1 MIEDEETMKSTP
13 DDVEAT
19 MKEIQNVTSTTAPA
33 DISAT
38 YEREMAKFRMLMTTA
53 LDINKVRDET
63 SKKYRCK

>member
-1 MIEDEETMKSTP
+1 MKSTP

-63 SKKYRCK
+63 SKKYRYKRIN

>member
-1 MIEDEETMKSTP
+1 MVEDEETMKSTP

-63 SKKYRCK
+63 SKKYRYK